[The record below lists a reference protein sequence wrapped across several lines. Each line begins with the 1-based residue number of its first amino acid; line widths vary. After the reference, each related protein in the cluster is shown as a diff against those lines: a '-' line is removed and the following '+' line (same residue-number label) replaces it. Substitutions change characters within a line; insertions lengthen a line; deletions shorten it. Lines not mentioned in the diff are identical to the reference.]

1 MRAEGEATLQERK
14 YAGIILG
21 LSITSDMILLRNAL
35 SIVTSNRDTTPSTQL
50 TFPIAQ
56 VQSPVSMLTPY
67 SFTSLHICIED
78 DNGNFFDVFTASR
91 YPRRYPS

>member
-1 MRAEGEATLQERK
+1 MPAEGEAILQERK

-21 LSITSDMILLRNAL
+21 LSISDMILLRNAL
-35 SIVTSNRDTTPSTQL
+35 SVVTSNRDTTPSTQL

-78 DNGNFFDVFTASR
+78 GNGNLFDVFTASR